1 MARERVICMKHTG
14 KQWIAAAVSAA
25 LTLSCATPAF
35 AAAPAVPVSDGRKM
49 TCDEAYYATLDYYGN
64 LTDGS
69 IVKSY
74 VLNGATSITDFGEYE
89 SVSNLTD
96 STVPAESAKRVAF
109 DFADAAPTHFYF
121 EGKTTKP
128 YENLPWTISL
138 SYTLNGVPMKA
149 EDIAGKTGVVEI
161 LIDAIPNKNADE
173 YARNNYTLE
182 AMSIFNQDDI
192 LSLDAPGGQTQLVG
206 NLCAA
211 LFITLPGEEGHY
223 AIRVGTDSFE
233 YGGMTFLMV
242 PATLS
247 QLEEISKLGQ
257 RKNDLEDSYNK
268 LSGSLDTLLDSLA
281 DMESSLNG
289 AAAGLDR
296 LNKARA
302 TVSANKGRVYDDAD
316 ELRGNI
322 DGFLTVL
329 DPVSGQLEDAG
340 DAISETND
348 ALRELVDGANG
359 LKGDLTKLEK
369 DLKALQNG
377 KGDTKEVLSDVGNL
391 RGSLLRLKSALNNV
405 KTGSISTIDNPLSGM
420 TSAEVESALKQANML
435 HDVYMGA
442 TADSTVDAIKSGY
455 DGGNFEQ
462 FLASYLQ
469 TETGGKLPKATA
481 TAKAAEIYNIYYG
494 YNSAE
499 KASDAVYAKRGY
511 TAETKATAT
520 TAVKEEAALAEA
532 YWKQAEQLYPTYY
545 KYAMDLTDFIKAAL
559 TVNYSKTPSLATQYS
574 STGGMATYI
583 GVTLPV
589 IYAVCTAT
597 SAETASTI
605 AEKLVSDSLSS
616 QKDDIKKN
624 AATLYA
630 IYQTVDQ
637 TCSNYNTN
645 PIDAPDNVKSAI
657 IGTLTA
663 SIKQGNSSI
672 SDTDVQKKAIET
684 YESVA
689 SAYGIKTAFAEAGG
703 IAKPLTG
710 TETTFGCSK
719 YVPLDFE
726 HFLYAIL
733 RLDTDHRANAE
744 KEAASLYKVYTLNE
758 ELDSGALGL
767 VLKNTN
773 SINSTVSN
781 LNNSINS
788 LNQSLASLAGLKD
801 PSSELMQKLADL
813 SADIE
818 DLSGLVDDA
827 DSLIGNS
834 AGLVD
839 KLPGILDDVDA
850 LQNVIDKYEPVAQ
863 DAIDNAQDI
872 AATMN
877 KTLEDTGTFADSFED
892 FMQTSG
898 YELDEGTRASLSSL
912 AATLRDV
919 AKSVST
925 TNDVKDAKDI
935 VSELIEDTWND
946 YTGDVNNLLLMD
958 AAAEPVSLT
967 DPRNPSPKSVQVLI
981 RTQEIK
987 VEEPEAVTVSANTS
1001 TAETGPSTFW
1011 GRVAAMFTTMW
1022 SAVVGRLHHA

>member
-1 MARERVICMKHTG
+1 MKHTG

-25 LTLSCATPAF
+25 LTLSCATPAS

-206 NLCAA
+206 NLRAA

-223 AIRVGTDSFE
+223 TIRVGTDSFE

-268 LSGSLDTLLDSLA
+268 LSGSLDTLLESLA
-281 DMESSLNG
+281 DMEGSLNG

-302 TVSANKGRVYDDAD
+302 TISANKGKVYDDAD

-322 DGFLTVL
+322 DDFLTVL

-348 ALRELVDGANG
+348 ALRELVDGTNG

-377 KGDTKEVLSDVGNL
+377 KGDTKEVLSDIGNL

-420 TSAEVESALKQANML
+420 TSAEAESALKQANML

-442 TADSTVDAIKSGY
+442 TADSTETAIKDGY

-469 TETGGKLPKATA
+469 TTTGGNLPKATA

-574 STGGMATYI
+574 TGGMTTYI

-597 SAETASTI
+597 SADEAGTI

-630 IYQTVDQ
+630 IYQTVYQ

-657 IGTLTA
+657 IGNLTA
-663 SIKQGNSSI
+663 SIKQSNSSVG
-672 SDTDVQKKAIET
+672 DADAQKQAIET

-689 SAYGIKTAFAEAGG
+689 SAYGIKTAFAD
-703 IAKPLTG
+703 AKGVENPSVSSRLNG
-710 TETTFGCSK
+710 N
-719 YVPLDFE
+719 PLDFE

-733 RLDTDHRANAE
+733 RLDTDHRANAK

-758 ELDSGALGL
+758 ELDSGALGV
-767 VLKNTN
+767 VLKNTD
-773 SINSTVSN
+773 SINSTVNN
-781 LNNSINS
+781 LNKNIND
-788 LNQSLASLAGLKD
+788 LNQSLASLAGLTG

-813 SADIE
+813 SDDIE

-850 LQNVIDKYEPVAQ
+850 LQDVIDKYEPVAQ

-1001 TAETGPSTFW
+1001 TVEAGPSTFW

-1022 SAVVGRLHHA
+1022 SAIVGRLHRA

>member
-1 MARERVICMKHTG
+1 MVRERVICMKHIS

-25 LTLSCATPAF
+25 LTLSCAAPAF

-109 DFADAAPTHFYF
+109 DFADAAPSHFYF

-206 NLCAA
+206 NLRAA

-223 AIRVGTDSFE
+223 TIRVGTDSFE

-268 LSGSLDTLLDSLA
+268 LSGSLDTLLESLA

-302 TVSANKGRVYDDAD
+302 TVSANKGKVYNDAD

-322 DGFLTVL
+322 DDFLTVL
-329 DPVSGQLEDAG
+329 DPVNGQLEDAG
-340 DAISETND
+340 DAITETND
-348 ALRELVDGANG
+348 ALRELVDGTNG
-359 LKGDLTKLEK
+359 LKGDLAKLEK
-369 DLKALQNG
+369 DLKALQDG
-377 KGDTKEVLSDVGNL
+377 KGDTKEVLSDIGNL
-391 RGSLLRLKSALNNV
+391 RGSLLRLRNALNNV

-442 TADSTVDAIKSGY
+442 TADSTETAIKDGY

-469 TETGGKLPKATA
+469 SETGGKLPKATA
-481 TAKAAEIYNIYYG
+481 TAKAAEMYNIYYG
-494 YNSAE
+494 YDSADAA
-499 KASDAVYAKRGY
+499 KAAVYTKRGV
-511 TAETKATAT
+511 TEATAT
-520 TAVKEEAALAEA
+520 NAIKEEAALAVA
-532 YWKQAEQLYPTYY
+532 NWTAAEKLYPTYY
-545 KYAMDLTDFIKAAL
+545 QYAMDLTDFIKAAL

-574 STGGMATYI
+574 TGGMTTYI

-597 SAETASTI
+597 SADEVGTI

-616 QKDDIKKN
+616 QKDAIKQN

-630 IYQTVDQ
+630 IYQNVVQ

-663 SIKQGNSSI
+663 SIKQSNPSVG
-672 SDTDVQKKAIET
+672 DADARKKAIET
-684 YESVA
+684 YENVA
-689 SAYGIKTAFAEAGG
+689 SAYGIKTAFAEADG
-703 IAKPLTG
+703 KNNNSP
-710 TETTFGCSK
+710 TTDTNFGRSQ
-719 YVPLDFE
+719 YNPLDFE

-733 RLDTDHRANAE
+733 RLDTDHRANA
-744 KEAASLYKVYTLNE
+744 KTEAASLYKVYTLNE

-767 VLKNTN
+767 VLKNTD
-773 SINSTVSN
+773 SINSTVN
-781 LNNSINS
+781 GINS
-788 LNQSLASLAGLKD
+788 SIRNLNQSLASLAGLTG

-813 SADIE
+813 SDDIE

-827 DSLIGNS
+827 DALIGNS
-834 AGLVD
+834 ADLAR

-850 LQNVIDKYEPVAQ
+850 LQDVIDKYEPVAQ

-958 AAAEPVSLT
+958 ATAEPVSLT

-1001 TAETGPSTFW
+1001 TAENGPTTFW

-1022 SAVVGRLHHA
+1022 YSVVSRLHHA

>member
-1 MARERVICMKHTG
+1 MKHTS
-14 KQWIAAAVSAA
+14 KQWIAAAMSAV
-25 LTLSCATPAF
+25 LTLSCATPAS

-161 LIDAIPNKNADE
+161 LIDAIPNRDADE

-206 NLCAA
+206 NLRAA

-223 AIRVGTDSFE
+223 TIRVGTDSFE

-268 LSGSLDTLLDSLA
+268 LSGSLDTLLESLA
-281 DMESSLNG
+281 DMEGGLNG

-302 TVSANKGRVYDDAD
+302 TISANKGKVYDDAD

-322 DGFLTVL
+322 DDFLTVL

-348 ALRELVDGANG
+348 ALRELVDGTNG

-369 DLKALQNG
+369 DLKALQDG
-377 KGDTKEVLSDVGNL
+377 KGDTKEVLSDIGNL
-391 RGSLLRLKSALNNV
+391 RGSLLRLRNALNNV
-405 KTGSISTIDNPLSGM
+405 KTGSITPITDPLAGM
-420 TSAEVESALKQANML
+420 SSAEAAAALDQVNAL
-435 HDVYMGA
+435 HDVYKIATVQDTYATKGSDGEDFETYVANYLQTGTPKLTKALAKTQAKKMVEIYTTYTDAAAAAQAVYDSHGIA
-442 TADSTVDAIKSGY
+442 AANAGTVVKAEATAASTLWTQTDTLYTAYKSYLMDENEFMAAALIYSGKASDKTTADSTVTQLNTMLGY
-455 DGGNFEQ
+455 TEEQ
-462 FLASYLQ
+462 FVAAQ
-469 TETGGKLPKATA
+469 ETA
-481 TAKAAEIYNIYYG
+481 T
-494 YNSAE
+494 
-499 KASDAVYAKRGY
+499 R
-511 TAETKATAT
+511 T
-520 TAVKEEAALAEA
+520 TIAN
-532 YWKQAEQLYPTYY
+532 QLN
-545 KYAMDLTDFIKAAL
+545 AAL
-559 TVNYSKTPSLATQYS
+559 T
-574 STGGMATYI
+574 STGATI
-583 GVTLPV
+583 TEAHVKALLGAAEQAGGTL
-589 IYAVCTAT
+589 
-597 SAETASTI
+597 SADQIKA
-605 AEKLVSDSLSS
+605 LLSS
-616 QKDDIKKN
+616 SGLNLTD
-624 AATLYA
+624 
-630 IYQTVDQ
+630 
-637 TCSNYNTN
+637 
-645 PIDAPDNVKSAI
+645 P
-657 IGTLTA
+657 TLTA
-663 SIKQGNSSI
+663 AANTLAAQLPTMQKAIA
-672 SDTDVQKKAIET
+672 DTDTQAKET
-684 YESVA
+684 YEQAV
-689 SAYGIKTAFAEAGG
+689 GMKQAFAA
-703 IAKPLTG
+703 AKDAKTG
-710 TETTFGCSK
+710 A
-719 YVPLDFE
+719 LDFE
-726 HFLYAIL
+726 DYLYGIL
-733 RLDTDHRANAE
+733 LLDGSYKANA
-744 KEAASLYKVYTLNE
+744 KATSQKLYEVYTLGQDLDDGVINTVLSNSDAISE
-758 ELDSGALGL
+758 EID
-767 VLKNTN
+767 K
-773 SINSTVSN
+773 I
-781 LNNSINS
+781 NNSINN
-788 LNQSLASLAGLKD
+788 LNQSLASLAGLAD

-813 SADIE
+813 SDDIE

-827 DSLIGNS
+827 DALIGNS
-834 AGLVD
+834 ADLVD

-850 LQNVIDKYEPVAQ
+850 LQDVIDKYEPVAQ

-872 AATMN
+872 ASTMN

-958 AAAEPVSLT
+958 ATAEPVSLT

>member
-1 MARERVICMKHTG
+1 MKHTS
-14 KQWIAAAVSAA
+14 KQWIAAAMSAV

-64 LTDGS
+64 LTDAS

-96 STVPAESAKRVAF
+96 STMPSEGAKRVAF
-109 DFADAAPTHFYF
+109 DFADAAPSHFYF
-121 EGKTTKP
+121 EGKTKKP

-182 AMSIFNQDDI
+182 AMSVFNQDDI

-206 NLCAA
+206 NLRAA

-223 AIRVGTDSFE
+223 TIRVGTDSFE

-257 RKNDLEDSYNK
+257 RKNDLENSYNK

-281 DMESSLNG
+281 DMEGSLNG

-296 LNKARA
+296 LNRARA
-302 TVSANKGRVYDDAD
+302 TVSANKGKVYDDAD

-322 DGFLTVL
+322 DSFLTVL
-329 DPVSGQLEDAG
+329 DPVNGQLEEASS
-340 DAISETND
+340 AISETNE
-348 ALRELVDGANG
+348 ALRELVDGTNG

-369 DLKALQNG
+369 DLKALQDG

-391 RGSLLRLKSALNNV
+391 RGSLLRLRNALNNV

-442 TADSTVDAIKSGY
+442 TKIDTTLPNGY

-481 TAKAAEIYNIYYG
+481 TAKAAEMYNAYYG
-494 YNSAE
+494 YDSADAA
-499 KASDAVYAKRGY
+499 KAAVYTKRGV
-511 TAETKATAT
+511 TEATAT
-520 TAVKEEAALAEA
+520 NAIKEEAALAA
-532 YWKQAEQLYPTYY
+532 ANWTAAEKLYPTYY
-545 KYAMDLTDFIKAAL
+545 QYAMDLTDFIKAAL

-574 STGGMATYI
+574 SSGGTTGYI
-583 GVTLPV
+583 TSTLPV
-589 IYAVCTAT
+589 VYAVCTAADNADANTVGNVASTVFATIST
-597 SAETASTI
+597 SAT
-605 AEKLVSDSLSS
+605 
-616 QKDDIKKN
+616 DDRKKAI
-624 AATLYA
+624 AATAGQLWTA
-630 IYQTVDQ
+630 YQVVVKR
-637 TCSNYNTN
+637 CSDNSTN
-645 PIDAPDNVKSAI
+645 PIDAPDSVKATI
-657 IGTLTA
+657 IGALTA
-663 SIKQGNSSI
+663 SIKQSNSSM
-672 SDTDVQKKAIET
+672 SDTDAQKKAIET

-703 IAKPLTG
+703 IPNTG
-710 TETTFGCSK
+710 TETTFGRSK
-719 YVPLDFE
+719 FVPLDFE

-733 RLDTDHRANAE
+733 RLDTDHRANA
-744 KEAASLYKVYTLNE
+744 KTEAASLYKVYTLNE

-767 VLKNTN
+767 VLKNTD
-773 SINSTVSN
+773 SINSTVN
-781 LNNSINS
+781 GINS
-788 LNQSLASLAGLKD
+788 SIKNLNQSLASLAGLTG

-813 SADIE
+813 SDDIE
-818 DLSGLVDDA
+818 DLTGLVDDA
-827 DSLIGNS
+827 DALIGNS
-834 AGLVD
+834 ADLAR

-850 LQNVIDKYEPVAQ
+850 LQKVIDKYEPVAQ

-872 AATMN
+872 STTMN

-925 TNDVKDAKDI
+925 TGDVKDAKDI

-958 AAAEPVSLT
+958 ATAEPVSLT

-1001 TAETGPSTFW
+1001 TAESGPTTFW

-1022 SAVVGRLHHA
+1022 YSVVSRLHHA

>member
-1 MARERVICMKHTG
+1 MKHTG

-35 AAAPAVPVSDGRKM
+35 AAAPAAPVSDGRKM

-96 STVPAESAKRVAF
+96 STAPSEGAKRVAF

-121 EGKTTKP
+121 EGKTKKP

-161 LIDAIPNKNADE
+161 LIDAIPNRNADE

-206 NLCAA
+206 NLRAA

-223 AIRVGTDSFE
+223 TIRVGTDSFE

-302 TVSANKGRVYDDAD
+302 SVSANKGKVYDDAD
-316 ELRGNI
+316 KLRGNI
-322 DGFLTVL
+322 DDFLTVL
-329 DPVSGQLEDAG
+329 DPVSGQLEAAG
-340 DAISETND
+340 DAITETND
-348 ALRELVDGANG
+348 ALRELVDGTNG

-391 RGSLLRLKSALNNV
+391 RGSLLRLRNALNNV
-405 KTGSISTIDNPLSGM
+405 KTGRISTIDNPLSGM

-442 TADSTVDAIKSGY
+442 TVITDTLPNGY

-469 TETGGKLPKATA
+469 TTAGGSLPKATA
-481 TAKAAEIYNIYYG
+481 TAKAAEMYSVYYG
-494 YNSAE
+494 YDSAE
-499 KASDAVYAKRGY
+499 EASDAVYAKRGY
-511 TAETKATAT
+511 TAETKATAP
-520 TAVKEEAALAEA
+520 TAVKEEAALAAA
-532 YWKQAEQLYPTYY
+532 YWTAAEKLYPTYY
-545 KYAMDLTDFIKAAL
+545 QYAMDLTDFIKAAL

-597 SAETASTI
+597 GADAASTI
-605 AEKLVSDSLSS
+605 AGNLAASSLSS
-616 QKDDIKKN
+616 QKSTIQQS
-624 AATLYA
+624 AAALYTA
-630 IYQTVDQ
+630 YNQVVPACTQ
-637 TCSNYNTN
+637 ANTN
-645 PIDAPDNVKSAI
+645 PIDAPDALKSTIITSLVKQLMQANNSLTQEAATATAI
-657 IGTLTA
+657 
-663 SIKQGNSSI
+663 S
-672 SDTDVQKKAIET
+672 T

-689 SAYGIKTAFAEAGG
+689 SAYGIKTAFAEAKGVENPSVTSRLNG
-703 IAKPLTG
+703 N
-710 TETTFGCSK
+710 
-719 YVPLDFE
+719 PLDFE

-733 RLDTDHRANAE
+733 RLDTDHRANAQS
-744 KEAASLYKVYTLNE
+744 EAASLYQVYTLNE
-758 ELDSGALGL
+758 ELGSGALGL
-767 VLKNTN
+767 VLKNTD

-781 LNNSINS
+781 LNNSINN
-788 LNQSLASLAGLKD
+788 LNQSLASLAGLTG

-813 SADIE
+813 SDDIE

-827 DSLIGNS
+827 DALIGNS
-834 AGLVD
+834 ADLAR

-850 LQNVIDKYEPVAQ
+850 LQDVIDKYEPVAQ

-935 VSELIEDTWND
+935 VSGLIEDTWND

-1001 TAETGPSTFW
+1001 TVENEPSTFW

-1022 SAVVGRLHHA
+1022 SAIVGRLHHA

>member
-1 MARERVICMKHTG
+1 MKHTS
-14 KQWIAAAVSAA
+14 KQWIAAAMSAV

-64 LTDGS
+64 LTDAS

-96 STVPAESAKRVAF
+96 STMPSEGAKRVAF
-109 DFADAAPTHFYF
+109 DFADAAPSHFYF
-121 EGKTTKP
+121 EGKTKKP

-182 AMSIFNQDDI
+182 AMSVFNQDDI

-206 NLCAA
+206 NLRTA

-223 AIRVGTDSFE
+223 TIRVGTDSFE

-257 RKNDLEDSYNK
+257 RKNDLENSYNK

-281 DMESSLNG
+281 DMEGSLNG

-296 LNKARA
+296 LNRARA
-302 TVSANKGRVYDDAD
+302 TVSANKGKVYDDAD

-322 DGFLTVL
+322 DSFLTVL
-329 DPVSGQLEDAG
+329 DPVNGQLEEASS
-340 DAISETND
+340 AISETNE
-348 ALRELVDGANG
+348 ALRELVDGTNG

-369 DLKALQNG
+369 DLKALQDG
-377 KGDTKEVLSDVGNL
+377 KGDTKEVLSDIGNL

-435 HDVYMGA
+435 HDVYKGA
-442 TADSTVDAIKSGY
+442 TVITGTLSDGY

-462 FLASYLQ
+462 FLASYLASDSAGANKVP
-469 TETGGKLPKATA
+469 EATA
-481 TAKAAEIYNIYYG
+481 KAKAAEIYNIYYG
-494 YNSAE
+494 YDSAE
-499 KASDAVYAKRGY
+499 KASDAVYDKRGY
-511 TAETKATAT
+511 TAETKAVAT
-520 TAVKEEAALAEA
+520 TAVKEEAALAAA
-532 YWKQAEQLYPTYY
+532 YWRKAEELWPTYY

-559 TVNYSKTPSLATQYS
+559 TVNYSKTPSLKSTYS
-574 STGGMATYI
+574 TNSAYVMAN
-583 GVTLPV
+583 LPV
-589 IYAVCTAT
+589 LYAVCTAT
-597 SAETASTI
+597 SGTEAPNVGSVASTV
-605 AEKLVSDSLSS
+605 LVGINSNAT
-616 QKDDIKKN
+616 DDQKN
-624 AATLYA
+624 AIATTAGQLWA
-630 IYQTVDQ
+630 AYQSIVSACTAR
-637 TCSNYNTN
+637 NTN
-645 PIDAPDNVKSAI
+645 PIDAPDAVKSEI
-657 IGTLTA
+657 IGNLTA
-663 SIKQGNSSI
+663 SIKKSNYSLN
-672 SDTDVQKKAIET
+672 DADAQKNAIET

-689 SAYGIKTAFAEAGG
+689 SAYGIKTAFAEAKGVENPSVTSRLNG
-703 IAKPLTG
+703 N
-710 TETTFGCSK
+710 
-719 YVPLDFE
+719 PLDFE

-733 RLDTDHRANAE
+733 RLDTDHRANA
-744 KEAASLYKVYTLNE
+744 KTEAASLYKVYTLNE

-767 VLKNTN
+767 VLKNTD
-773 SINSTVSN
+773 SINSTVN
-781 LNNSINS
+781 GINS
-788 LNQSLASLAGLKD
+788 SIKNLNQSLASLAGLTG

-813 SADIE
+813 SDDIE
-818 DLSGLVDDA
+818 DLTGLVDDA
-827 DSLIGNS
+827 DALIGNS
-834 AGLVD
+834 ADLAR

-850 LQNVIDKYEPVAQ
+850 LQKVIDKYEPVAQ

-872 AATMN
+872 STTMN

-925 TNDVKDAKDI
+925 TGDVKDAKDI

-958 AAAEPVSLT
+958 ATAEPVSLT

-1001 TAETGPSTFW
+1001 TAESGPTTFW

-1022 SAVVGRLHHA
+1022 YSVVSRLHHA

>member
-1 MARERVICMKHTG
+1 MKHTG

-25 LTLSCATPAF
+25 LTLSCATPAS

-206 NLCAA
+206 NLRAA

-223 AIRVGTDSFE
+223 TIRVGTDSFE

-268 LSGSLDTLLDSLA
+268 LSGSLDTLLESLA
-281 DMESSLNG
+281 DMEGSLNG

-302 TVSANKGRVYDDAD
+302 TISANKGKVYDDAD

-322 DGFLTVL
+322 DDFLTVL

-348 ALRELVDGANG
+348 ALRELVDGTNG

-377 KGDTKEVLSDVGNL
+377 KGDTKEVLSDIGNL

-420 TSAEVESALKQANML
+420 TSAEAESALKQANML

-442 TADSTVDAIKSGY
+442 TADSTETAIKDGY

-469 TETGGKLPKATA
+469 TTTGGNLPKATA

-574 STGGMATYI
+574 TGGMTTYI

-597 SAETASTI
+597 SADEAGPI

-630 IYQTVDQ
+630 IYQTVYQ

-657 IGTLTA
+657 IGNLTA
-663 SIKQGNSSI
+663 SIKQSNSSVG
-672 SDTDVQKKAIET
+672 DADAQKQAIET

-689 SAYGIKTAFAEAGG
+689 SAYGIKTAFAD
-703 IAKPLTG
+703 AKGVENPSVSSRLNG
-710 TETTFGCSK
+710 N
-719 YVPLDFE
+719 PLDFE

-733 RLDTDHRANAE
+733 RLDTDHRANAK

-758 ELDSGALGL
+758 ELDSGALGV
-767 VLKNTN
+767 VLKNTD
-773 SINSTVSN
+773 SINSTVNN
-781 LNNSINS
+781 LNKNIND
-788 LNQSLASLAGLKD
+788 LNQSLASLAGLTG

-813 SADIE
+813 SDDIE

-958 AAAEPVSLT
+958 ATAEPVSLT

-1001 TAETGPSTFW
+1001 TVEAGPSTFW

-1022 SAVVGRLHHA
+1022 SAIVGRLHRA

>member
-1 MARERVICMKHTG
+1 MKHTG

-35 AAAPAVPVSDGRKM
+35 AAAPAAPVSDGRKM

-161 LIDAIPNKNADE
+161 LIDAIPNKNAGE

-206 NLCAA
+206 NLRAA

-223 AIRVGTDSFE
+223 TIRVGTDSFE

-268 LSGSLDTLLDSLA
+268 LSGSLDTLLESLA

-302 TVSANKGRVYDDAD
+302 SVSANKGKVYDDAD

-322 DGFLTVL
+322 DDFLTVL

-348 ALRELVDGANG
+348 ALRELVDGTNG

-369 DLKALQNG
+369 DLKALQDG
-377 KGDTKEVLSDVGNL
+377 KGDTKEVLSDIGNL
-391 RGSLLRLKSALNNV
+391 RGSLLRLRNALNNV

-583 GVTLPV
+583 TSTLPV
-589 IYAVCTAT
+589 VYAVSTAANNAEATAVGGVASAVLAKINTSANDSAKTAIATAAGQLWTAYQSIVSACTA
-597 SAETASTI
+597 
-605 AEKLVSDSLSS
+605 
-616 QKDDIKKN
+616 Q
-624 AATLYA
+624 
-630 IYQTVDQ
+630 
-637 TCSNYNTN
+637 NTN
-645 PIDAPDNVKSAI
+645 PIDAPDAVKSAI

-663 SIKQGNSSI
+663 SIKLSNSSL
-672 SDTDVQKKAIET
+672 SDADAQKNAIET

-689 SAYGIKTAFAEAGG
+689 SAYGIKTAFAD
-703 IAKPLTG
+703 AKGVENPFVTSRLNG
-710 TETTFGCSK
+710 N
-719 YVPLDFE
+719 PLDFE

-733 RLDTDHRANAE
+733 RLDTDHRANAQS
-744 KEAASLYKVYTLNE
+744 EAASLYQVYTLNE
-758 ELDSGALGL
+758 ELGSGALGL
-767 VLKNTN
+767 VLKNTD

-781 LNNSINS
+781 LNNSINN
-788 LNQSLASLAGLKD
+788 LNQSLASLAGLTG

-813 SADIE
+813 SDDIE

-827 DSLIGNS
+827 DALIGNS
-834 AGLVD
+834 ADLAR

-850 LQNVIDKYEPVAQ
+850 LQDVIDKYEPVAQ

-1001 TAETGPSTFW
+1001 TVENEPSTFW

>member
-1 MARERVICMKHTG
+1 MKHTG

-25 LTLSCATPAF
+25 LTLSCATPAS

-161 LIDAIPNKNADE
+161 LIDAIPNKNAGE

-206 NLCAA
+206 NLRAA

-223 AIRVGTDSFE
+223 TIRVGTDSFE

-268 LSGSLDTLLDSLA
+268 LSGSLDTLLESLA
-281 DMESSLNG
+281 DMEGSLNG

-302 TVSANKGRVYDDAD
+302 TISANKGKVYDDAD

-322 DGFLTVL
+322 DDFLTVL

-348 ALRELVDGANG
+348 ALRELVDGTNG

-377 KGDTKEVLSDVGNL
+377 KGDTKEVLSDIGNL

-420 TSAEVESALKQANML
+420 TSAEAESALKQANML

-442 TADSTVDAIKSGY
+442 TADSTETAIKDGY

-469 TETGGKLPKATA
+469 TTTGGNLPKATA

-574 STGGMATYI
+574 TGGMTTYI

-597 SAETASTI
+597 SADEAGTI

-630 IYQTVDQ
+630 IYQTVYQ

-657 IGTLTA
+657 IGNLTA
-663 SIKQGNSSI
+663 SIKQSNSSVG
-672 SDTDVQKKAIET
+672 DADAQKQAIKT

-689 SAYGIKTAFAEAGG
+689 SAYGIKTAFAD
-703 IAKPLTG
+703 AKGVENPSVSSRLNG
-710 TETTFGCSK
+710 N
-719 YVPLDFE
+719 PLDFE

-733 RLDTDHRANAE
+733 RLDTDHRANAK

-758 ELDSGALGL
+758 ELDSGALGV
-767 VLKNTN
+767 VLKNTD
-773 SINSTVSN
+773 SINSTVNN
-781 LNNSINS
+781 LNKNIND
-788 LNQSLASLAGLKD
+788 LNQSLASLAGLTG

-813 SADIE
+813 SDDIE

-850 LQNVIDKYEPVAQ
+850 LQDVIDKYEPVAQ

-872 AATMN
+872 ASTMN

>member
-1 MARERVICMKHTG
+1 MKHTG

-161 LIDAIPNKNADE
+161 LIDAIPNKNAGE

-206 NLCAA
+206 NLRAA

-223 AIRVGTDSFE
+223 TIRVGTDSFE

-268 LSGSLDTLLDSLA
+268 LSGSLDTLLESLA

-302 TVSANKGRVYDDAD
+302 SVSANKGKVYDDAD

-322 DGFLTVL
+322 DDFLTVL

-348 ALRELVDGANG
+348 ALRELVDGTNG

-369 DLKALQNG
+369 DLKALQDG

-391 RGSLLRLKSALNNV
+391 RGSLLRLRNALNNV
-405 KTGSISTIDNPLSGM
+405 KTSKIDPIDDPFAGK
-420 TSAEVESALKQANML
+420 TTEEVETAVNQANML
-435 HDVYMGA
+435 HDDVYKASTKTKSLANGSDGEGFRDFMAKTLKTEAGGTLTATLSEATADELYSVYNTYKTKSDAAGKSALTAGKWDQANKLYVSYYDYAMNFTEFIRAAMSVSQTREGKDTKATASYILENLPVVYAVYTVANSAAADISTAATTAGSTASAVSAAAQTAAGISDESTKTAAATKAQQSAAAIYPLYTAVVAACKAQGTNPYDATEAQRATAVTNAAQALATAAGNTNTASTYATSVSQYYETIALIYALGNAFETVGGINYTGTETLTDTMMTEHYKYAPLDFERFLHAILLLDPDYRSTADA
-442 TADSTVDAIKSGY
+442 TADSLYSLYTMKQND
-455 DGGNFEQ
+455 
-462 FLASYLQ
+462 Q
-469 TETGGKLPKATA
+469 TG
-481 TAKAAEIYNIYYG
+481 
-494 YNSAE
+494 
-499 KASDAVYAKRGY
+499 
-511 TAETKATAT
+511 
-520 TAVKEEAALAEA
+520 
-532 YWKQAEQLYPTYY
+532 
-545 KYAMDLTDFIKAAL
+545 LTDLVTGNASEI
-559 TVNYSKTPSLATQYS
+559 SKT
-574 STGGMATYI
+574 
-583 GVTLPV
+583 V
-589 IYAVCTAT
+589 
-597 SAETASTI
+597 
-605 AEKLVSDSLSS
+605 
-616 QKDDIKKN
+616 KN
-624 AATLYA
+624 
-630 IYQTVDQ
+630 
-637 TCSNYNTN
+637 
-645 PIDAPDNVKSAI
+645 
-657 IGTLTA
+657 
-663 SIKQGNSSI
+663 
-672 SDTDVQKKAIET
+672 
-684 YESVA
+684 
-689 SAYGIKTAFAEAGG
+689 
-703 IAKPLTG
+703 
-710 TETTFGCSK
+710 
-719 YVPLDFE
+719 
-726 HFLYAIL
+726 
-733 RLDTDHRANAE
+733 
-744 KEAASLYKVYTLNE
+744 LN
-758 ELDSGALGL
+758 
-767 VLKNTN
+767 K
-773 SINSTVSN
+773 SIND
-781 LNNSINS
+781 
-788 LNQSLASLAGLKD
+788 LNQSLASLAELTG

-813 SADIE
+813 SDDIE

-827 DSLIGNS
+827 DALIGNS
-834 AGLVD
+834 ADLVNR
-839 KLPGILDDVDA
+839 LPGILDDVDA
-850 LQNVIDKYEPVAQ
+850 LQDVIDKYEPVAQ

-877 KTLEDTGTFADSFED
+877 KTLEDTGAFADSFED

-925 TNDVKDAKDI
+925 TGDVKDAKDI

-1001 TAETGPSTFW
+1001 TAESGPTTFW

-1022 SAVVGRLHHA
+1022 YSVVSRLHHA

>member
-1 MARERVICMKHTG
+1 MKHTG

-25 LTLSCATPAF
+25 LTLSCATPAS

-206 NLCAA
+206 NLRAA

-223 AIRVGTDSFE
+223 TIRVGTDSFE

-268 LSGSLDTLLDSLA
+268 LSGSLDTLLESLA
-281 DMESSLNG
+281 DMEGSLNG

-302 TVSANKGRVYDDAD
+302 TISANKGKVYDDAD

-322 DGFLTVL
+322 DDFLTVL

-348 ALRELVDGANG
+348 ALRELVDGTNG

-377 KGDTKEVLSDVGNL
+377 KGDTKEVLSDIGNL

-420 TSAEVESALKQANML
+420 TSAEAESALKQANML

-442 TADSTVDAIKSGY
+442 TADSTETAIKDGY

-469 TETGGKLPKATA
+469 TTTGGNLPKATA

-574 STGGMATYI
+574 TGGMTTYI

-597 SAETASTI
+597 SADEAGTI

-630 IYQTVDQ
+630 IYQTVYQ

-657 IGTLTA
+657 IGNLTA
-663 SIKQGNSSI
+663 SIKQSNSSVG
-672 SDTDVQKKAIET
+672 DADAQKQAIKT

-689 SAYGIKTAFAEAGG
+689 SAYGIKTAFAD
-703 IAKPLTG
+703 AKGVENPSVSSRLNG
-710 TETTFGCSK
+710 N
-719 YVPLDFE
+719 PLDFE

-733 RLDTDHRANAE
+733 RLDTDHRANAK

-758 ELDSGALGL
+758 ELDSGALGV
-767 VLKNTN
+767 VLKNTD
-773 SINSTVSN
+773 SINSTVNN
-781 LNNSINS
+781 LNKNIND
-788 LNQSLASLAGLKD
+788 LNQSLASLAGLTG

-813 SADIE
+813 SDDIE

-850 LQNVIDKYEPVAQ
+850 LQDVIDKYEPVAQ

-872 AATMN
+872 ASTMN

-958 AAAEPVSLT
+958 ATAEPVSLT

-1001 TAETGPSTFW
+1001 TAESGPTTFW

-1022 SAVVGRLHHA
+1022 YSVVSRLHHA

>member
-1 MARERVICMKHTG
+1 MKHTS
-14 KQWIAAAVSAA
+14 KQWIAAAMSAV
-25 LTLSCATPAF
+25 LTLSCATPAS

-206 NLCAA
+206 NLRAA

-223 AIRVGTDSFE
+223 TIRVGTDSFE

-268 LSGSLDTLLDSLA
+268 LSGSLDTLLESLA
-281 DMESSLNG
+281 DMEGGLNG

-302 TVSANKGRVYDDAD
+302 TISANKGKVYDDAD

-322 DGFLTVL
+322 DDFLTVL

-348 ALRELVDGANG
+348 ALRELVDGTNG

-377 KGDTKEVLSDVGNL
+377 KGDTKEVLSDIGNL

-420 TSAEVESALKQANML
+420 TSAEAESALKQANML

-442 TADSTVDAIKSGY
+442 TADSTETAIKDGY

-469 TETGGKLPKATA
+469 TTTGGNLPKATA

-574 STGGMATYI
+574 TGGMTTYI

-597 SAETASTI
+597 SADEAGTI

-630 IYQTVDQ
+630 IYQTVYQ

-657 IGTLTA
+657 IGNLTA
-663 SIKQGNSSI
+663 SIKQSNSSVG
-672 SDTDVQKKAIET
+672 DADAQKQAIET

-689 SAYGIKTAFAEAGG
+689 SAYGIKTAFAD
-703 IAKPLTG
+703 AKGVENPSVSSRLNG
-710 TETTFGCSK
+710 N
-719 YVPLDFE
+719 PLDFE

-733 RLDTDHRANAE
+733 RLDTDHRANAK

-758 ELDSGALGL
+758 ELDSGALGV
-767 VLKNTN
+767 VLKNTD
-773 SINSTVSN
+773 SINSTVNN
-781 LNNSINS
+781 LNKNIND
-788 LNQSLASLAGLKD
+788 LNQSLASLAGLTG

-813 SADIE
+813 SDDIE

-850 LQNVIDKYEPVAQ
+850 LQDVIDKYEPVAQ

-872 AATMN
+872 ASTMN